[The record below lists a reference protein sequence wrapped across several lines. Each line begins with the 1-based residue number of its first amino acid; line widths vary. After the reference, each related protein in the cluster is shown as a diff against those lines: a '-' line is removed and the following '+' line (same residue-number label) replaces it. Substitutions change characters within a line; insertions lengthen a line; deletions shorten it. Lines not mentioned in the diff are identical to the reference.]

1 MAAAVL
7 HDTVE
12 DTATLLKELSAV
24 FNADVADLV
33 AEVTDDKKLSKEERK
48 KRQVELAATKTER
61 AKILKLA
68 DKTSNLRSLV
78 KSPPVDWSAQRRRD
92 YLDWAIAVSQGLR
105 GVSPWLE
112 ARFDEAAEQL
122 RRSLRD

>member
-1 MAAAVL
+1 M
-7 HDTVE
+7 
-12 DTATLLKELSAV
+12 KE
-24 FNADVADLV
+24 
-33 AEVTDDKKLSKEERK
+33 K

-68 DKTSNLRSLV
+68 DKTSNLRSLA
-78 KSPPVDWSAQRRRD
+78 KSPPVDWSVQRRRD